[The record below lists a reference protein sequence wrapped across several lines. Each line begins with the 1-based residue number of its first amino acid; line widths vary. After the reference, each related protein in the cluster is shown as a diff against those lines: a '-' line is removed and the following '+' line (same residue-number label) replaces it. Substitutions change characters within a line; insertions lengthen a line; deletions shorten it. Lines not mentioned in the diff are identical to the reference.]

1 MLYFINYEMPT
12 IAGCAIIWCIIKK
25 EKALL
30 IKLEHRAYHVEF
42 LFYADWKTAFYY
54 LSFLYKHKKESIKD
68 IGLRYFYDFFLLKI
82 CLFWI
87 T

>member
-1 MLYFINYEMPT
+1 MNIFLIRTKIITQNKKCFFLPRYSLQLCKMLYFINYEMPT

-42 LFYADWKTAFYY
+42 LFYAD
-54 LSFLYKHKKESIKD
+54 
-68 IGLRYFYDFFLLKI
+68 
-82 CLFWI
+82 
-87 T
+87 